1 MGALDGIRV
10 LDVSQVLAG
19 PFCGQLMADN
29 GAEVIR
35 VESLDGDLCRRFP
48 PDRGGQSTAFLAVN
62 RGKRGLALNL
72 KTEEGRDVL
81 HRLAARADIMI
92 QSFLPDRAKQLGL
105 DYDTIHGLNGDLIH
119 VTISGY
125 GPTGPLRDK
134 AGLDMMVSA
143 YTGIM
148 GITGDPDGSP
158 ARPGTPAIDMGTGMI
173 AYGAAMTALVARG
186 NGQGGQAV
194 NVSLM
199 QTALNLLAFNA
210 THWLV
215 EGQVPVREGS
225 GFLKLAPY
233 EAFDAADGPII
244 VGAANELGWQRVC
257 TALNRKDLLDDPR
270 FASNAE
276 RVANRPALK
285 SEIQAALKTA
295 TVADWIERF
304 DAAGAVAAPI
314 HSMDQVF
321 AQEQVKATGMIV
333 EAKDRD
339 GSSVRLVGPPFKL
352 SETPPEPGDAPPHL
366 GEHSETVLRDDLGMS
381 DAEIDA
387 LREAGAIA

>member
-48 PDRGGQSTAFLAVN
+48 PDRGGQSTTFLAVN

-72 KTEEGRDVL
+72 KTAEGQDVL
-81 HRLAARADIMI
+81 HRLAKRADIMI
-92 QSFLPDRAKQLGL
+92 QSFLPSRAKQLGI
-105 DYDTIHGLNGDLIH
+105 DHDTISDINGNLIH

-125 GPTGPLRDK
+125 GPTGPLKDK

-143 YTGIM
+143 YSGIM

-186 NGQGGQAV
+186 NGKGGQAV
-194 NVSLM
+194 NASLM

-210 THWLV
+210 TQWLV

-225 GFLKLAPY
+225 GFNKLAPY
-233 EAFDAADGPII
+233 GAFDAADGQII
-244 VGAANELGWQRVC
+244 VGAPNEAGWQRLC
-257 TALNRKDLLDDPR
+257 TALDRSDLRDDPR
-270 FASNAE
+270 FATNTDRISN
-276 RVANRPALK
+276 RSALDAAIG
-285 SEIQAALKTA
+285 EILKFA
-295 TVADWIERF
+295 TVAEWIERF
-304 DAAGAVAAPI
+304 DAVGAVAAPI

-333 EAKDRD
+333 EAQDRD
-339 GSSVRLVGPPFKL
+339 GSTVNLVGPPFKL

-366 GEHSETVLRDDLGMS
+366 GEHTETVLQDELGLS
-381 DAEIDA
+381 DTDIAA
-387 LREAGAIA
+387 LREAGAIS

>member
-29 GAEVIR
+29 GAAVIR

-48 PDRGGQSTAFLAVN
+48 PDRGGQSTTFLAVN

-72 KTEEGRDVL
+72 KTEEGRGVL
-81 HRLAARADIMI
+81 HRLAERADIMI

-105 DYDTIHGLNGDLIH
+105 DYDTIHGLNRDLIH

-125 GPTGPLRDK
+125 GATGPLKDK

-143 YTGIM
+143 YSGIM
-148 GITGDPDGSP
+148 GLTGEPDRSP
-158 ARPGTPAIDMGTGMI
+158 MRPGTPAIDMSTGMI

-199 QTALNLLAFNA
+199 ETALNLLAFNA

-215 EGQVPVREGS
+215 EGEVPVREGS
-225 GFLKLAPY
+225 GFNKLAPY
-233 EAFDAADGPII
+233 GAFDTADGPII
-244 VGAANELGWQRVC
+244 VGAPNEAGWQRLC
-257 TALNRKDLLDDPR
+257 KALDRDDLRDDPR
-270 FASNAE
+270 FAANADRIVN
-276 RVANRPALK
+276 RVALDAEIQTVLK
-285 SEIQAALKTA
+285 SATAAE
-295 TVADWIERF
+295 WIERF
-304 DAAGAVAAPI
+304 DATGAVAAPI

-321 AQEQVKATGMIV
+321 AQEQVNATGMV
-333 EAKDRD
+333 VHAKDRD
-339 GSSVRLVGPPFKL
+339 GGTVDLVGPPFKL
-352 SETPPEPGDAPPHL
+352 SGTPPEPGDAPPYL
-366 GEHSETVLRDDLGMS
+366 GEHTETVLRNDLS
-381 DAEIDA
+381 LTDAEIAA
-387 LREAGAIA
+387 LREAGAIP

>member
-35 VESLDGDLCRRFP
+35 VESLDGDLCRKFP

-72 KTEEGRDVL
+72 KTAEGRNVL
-81 HRLAARADIMI
+81 HRLAESADIMI

-105 DYDTIHGLNGDLIH
+105 DYDTINGLNGDLIH

-125 GPTGPLRDK
+125 GPTGPLKDK

-143 YTGIM
+143 YAGIM
-148 GITGDPDGSP
+148 GITGDPDGPP
-158 ARPGTPAIDMGTGMI
+158 ARPGTPAIDMSTGMI

-186 NGQGGQAV
+186 NGNGGQAV

-215 EGQVPVREGS
+215 EGQIPVREGS

-244 VGAANELGWQRVC
+244 VGAANENGWRRVC
-257 TALNRKDLLDDPR
+257 TALGRDDLRDDPR
-270 FASNAE
+270 FATNAD

-285 SEIQAALKTA
+285 SEIQAVLKAA
-295 TVADWIERF
+295 TVAEWIGRF

-314 HSMDQVF
+314 HTMDQVF
-321 AQEQVKATGMIV
+321 AQEQVQATGMIV
-333 EAKDRD
+333 HAKDRD
-339 GSSVRLVGPPFKL
+339 GSTVDLVGPPFKL

-366 GEHSETVLRDDLGMS
+366 GEHTEAVLRDDLGLT
-381 DAEIDA
+381 DAEISA
-387 LREAGAIA
+387 LRESGAIG

>member
-48 PDRGGQSTAFLAVN
+48 PDRGGQSTTFLAVN

-72 KTEEGRDVL
+72 KTAEGQDVL
-81 HRLAARADIMI
+81 HRLAESADIMI
-92 QSFLPDRAKQLGL
+92 QSFLPSRAKQLGI
-105 DYDTIHGLNGDLIH
+105 DYDTISRLNGDLIH

-125 GPTGPLRDK
+125 GPTGPLKDK

-143 YTGIM
+143 YAGIM

-186 NGQGGQAV
+186 NGKGGQAV

-225 GFLKLAPY
+225 GFMKLAPY
-233 EAFDAADGPII
+233 GAFDAADGPII
-244 VGAANELGWQRVC
+244 VGAPNEAGWQRLC
-257 TALNRKDLLDDPR
+257 AALDRSDLRDDPR
-270 FASNAE
+270 FATNTDRISNRSALDSE
-276 RVANRPALK
+276 IGAILK
-285 SEIQAALKTA
+285 SA
-295 TVADWIERF
+295 TVTEWIERF
-304 DAAGAVAAPI
+304 DAVGAVAAPI

-339 GSSVRLVGPPFKL
+339 GSTVNLVGPPFKL
-352 SETPPEPGDAPPHL
+352 CETPPEPGDAPPYL
-366 GEHSETVLRDDLGMS
+366 GEHTETVLREDLDLS
-381 DAEIDA
+381 EAEIAA
-387 LREAGAIA
+387 LREAGAIG

>member
-29 GAEVIR
+29 GAAVIR

-72 KTEEGRDVL
+72 KTEKGRDVL

-125 GPTGPLRDK
+125 GPAGPLKDK

-158 ARPGTPAIDMGTGMI
+158 ARPGTPAIDMSTGMI

-199 QTALNLLAFNA
+199 QSALNLLDFNA

-244 VGAANELGWQRVC
+244 VGAANEAGWQRVC
-257 TALNRKDLLDDPR
+257 AALDRKDLLDDPR

-276 RVANRPALK
+276 RVANRSALK
-285 SEIQAALKTA
+285 AEIQAVLRTA

-366 GEHSETVLRDDLGMS
+366 GEHTEAVLREDLGLTN
-381 DAEIDA
+381 AEIAA
-387 LREAGAIA
+387 LRKAGAIS

>member
-35 VESLDGDLCRRFP
+35 VESREGDLCRRFP

-72 KTEEGRDVL
+72 KTDEGRAVL
-81 HRLAARADIMI
+81 HRLAERADIMI

-105 DYDTIHGLNGDLIH
+105 DYDTIHGLNRDLIH

-125 GPTGPLRDK
+125 GPTGPLKDK

-143 YTGIM
+143 YAGIM
-148 GITGDPDGSP
+148 GITGDPDGPP

-186 NGQGGQAV
+186 NGKGGQAV

-244 VGAANELGWQRVC
+244 VGAANENGWRRVC
-257 TALNRKDLLDDPR
+257 TALGREDLRDDPR
-270 FASNAE
+270 FATNAD

-285 SEIQAALKTA
+285 SEIQAVLKTA
-295 TVADWIERF
+295 TVAEWIERF

-333 EAKDRD
+333 HAKDRD
-339 GSSVRLVGPPFKL
+339 GSTVDLVGPPFKL

-366 GEHSETVLRDDLGMS
+366 GEHTEAVLRDDLGLT
-381 DAEIDA
+381 DAEIAA
-387 LREAGAIA
+387 LREAGAIG

>member
-1 MGALDGIRV
+1 MGALDSIRV

-48 PDRGGQSTAFLAVN
+48 PDRGGQSTTFLAVN

-72 KTEEGRDVL
+72 KTEEGRGVL
-81 HRLAARADIMI
+81 HRLAEHADIMI

-105 DYDTIHGLNGDLIH
+105 DYDTIHGLNRDLIH

-125 GPTGPLRDK
+125 GATGPLKDK

-143 YTGIM
+143 YAGIM
-148 GITGDPDGSP
+148 GLTGEPDRSP
-158 ARPGTPAIDMGTGMI
+158 MRPGTPATDMSTGMI

-199 QTALNLLAFNA
+199 ETALNLLAFNA

-215 EGQVPVREGS
+215 EGEVPVREGS
-225 GFLKLAPY
+225 GFAELAPY
-233 EAFDAADGPII
+233 GAFDAADGPII
-244 VGAANELGWQRVC
+244 VGAPNEAGWQRLC
-257 TALNRKDLLDDPR
+257 AALGREDLRDDPR
-270 FASNAE
+270 FAANAD
-276 RVANRPALK
+276 RIANRPALNA
-285 SEIQAALKTA
+285 EIQTVLKSA
-295 TVADWIERF
+295 TVAEWIERF
-304 DAAGAVAAPI
+304 DATGAVAAPV

-333 EAKDRD
+333 PTQDRD
-339 GSSVRLVGPPFKL
+339 GGTVDLVGPPFKL
-352 SETPPEPGDAPPHL
+352 SETPPEPGDAPPRL
-366 GEHSETVLRDDLGMS
+366 GEHTEAVLRDDLGLT
-381 DAEIDA
+381 DTDIAA
-387 LREAGAIA
+387 LRQAGAIS

>member
-35 VESLDGDLCRRFP
+35 VESLDGDLCRKFP

-72 KTEEGRDVL
+72 KTGEGQAVL
-81 HRLAARADIMI
+81 HRLAERADIMI
-92 QSFLPDRAKQLGL
+92 QSFLPGRAKQLGL
-105 DYDTIHGLNGDLIH
+105 DYDTIHGLNRDLIH

-125 GPTGPLRDK
+125 GPTGPLKDK

-143 YTGIM
+143 YAGIM
-148 GITGDPDGSP
+148 GITGDPDGLP
-158 ARPGTPAIDMGTGMI
+158 ARPGTPAIDMSTGMI

-186 NGQGGQAV
+186 TGKGGQAV

-215 EGQVPVREGS
+215 EGQIPVREGS

-244 VGAANELGWQRVC
+244 VGAANENGWRRVC
-257 TALNRKDLLDDPR
+257 TALDREDLQDDPR
-270 FASNAE
+270 FATNAD

-285 SEIQAALKTA
+285 SEIQAALTAA
-295 TVADWIERF
+295 TVAEWIERF

-321 AQEQVKATGMIV
+321 AQEQVQATGMIV
-333 EAKDRD
+333 HAKDRD
-339 GSSVRLVGPPFKL
+339 GGTVDLVGPPFKL

-366 GEHSETVLRDDLGMS
+366 GEHTEAVLRDDLGLT
-381 DAEIDA
+381 DAEIAA
-387 LREAGAIA
+387 LREAGAIS